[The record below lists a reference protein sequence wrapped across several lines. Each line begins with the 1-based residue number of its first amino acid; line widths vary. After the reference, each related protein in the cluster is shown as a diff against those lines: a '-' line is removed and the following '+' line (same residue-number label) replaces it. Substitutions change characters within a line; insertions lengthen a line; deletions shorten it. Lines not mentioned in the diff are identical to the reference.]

1 MTLPTDWRVKR
12 GDDWTAPQLIVV
24 KVSGTA
30 ANIST
35 GWTVLAKAAY
45 RSPDSTTKVSFTVDV
60 TGGTAGAELSLARTT
75 TAAMAVGQWWIDVE
89 ATHATYGRHSSE
101 SFPLEVVAD
110 VTR

>member
-1 MTLPTDWRVKR
+1 VTLPTDWRLKR
-12 GDDWTAPQLIVV
+12 GDDWTAPQLIVI

-35 GWTVLAKAAY
+35 GWTVLAKAAFG
-45 RSPDSTTKVSFTVDV
+45 SPNSTTKVSFTVDV
-60 TGGTAGAELSLARTT
+60 TGGTAGAELALTRTQ
-75 TAAMAVGQWWIDVE
+75 TAEMAPGKWWIDVE

>member
-24 KVSGTA
+24 KVDGVA
-30 ANIST
+30 QNIAT
-35 GWTVLAKAAY
+35 GWTVLAKAAFGN
-45 RSPDSTTKVSFTVDV
+45 PDSSTKVSFTVDV
-60 TGGTAGAELSLARTT
+60 TGGTAGAELSLTRTQ
-75 TAAMAVGQWWIDVE
+75 TADMSPGTWFIDVE
-89 ATHATYGRHSSE
+89 ATHATYGRTSSE

>member
-1 MTLPTDWRVKR
+1 MTLPTDWRLKR
-12 GDDWTAPQLIVV
+12 GDDWTAPQLIVI

-45 RSPDSTTKVSFTVDV
+45 LSPDSSTKVSFVVDV
-60 TGGTAGAELSLARTT
+60 TGGTAGAQLSLTRTT
-75 TAAMAVGQWWIDVE
+75 TETMAAGLWWIDVE
-89 ATHATYGRHSSE
+89 ATHATYGRHTSE